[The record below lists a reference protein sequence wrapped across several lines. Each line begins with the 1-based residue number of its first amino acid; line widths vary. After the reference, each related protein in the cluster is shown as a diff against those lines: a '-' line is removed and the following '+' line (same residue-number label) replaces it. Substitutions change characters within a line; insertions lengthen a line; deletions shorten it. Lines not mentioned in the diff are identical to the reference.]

1 MWRPITFTMK
11 GQKQV
16 KVLSAVGEESVGRA
30 DTRIWS
36 WRLTSES
43 VSVILSQASMFRQ
56 PVSTWFEP
64 WMANNGT
71 SFSMMLYFYSCKM
84 MSNSLYPWLI
94 YMLLICSL
102 ISICSF
108 LQQQEWPRALWSR
121 FPFSVCF
128 TLPNFH
134 KYHVPSF
141 LNWSWLTF
149 WSIWIILIPLFL
161 SLNLMGRQLALKYGT
176 NLLVHPLRVIC
187 RCEMRCSTS

>member
-1 MWRPITFTMK
+1 MWRPITFTTK

-36 WRLTSES
+36 WRPTSES
-43 VSVILSQASMFRQ
+43 VSVVLSQASMFRQ

-71 SFSMMLYFYSCKM
+71 SFSMMLHFYSYKM

-102 ISICSF
+102 ISTCSF
-108 LQQQEWPRALWSR
+108 SQQQEWSRALWSR
-121 FPFSVCF
+121 VPFSLCF
-128 TLPNFH
+128 ILLNFH

-149 WSIWIILIPLFL
+149 WRIWIILIPLFL
-161 SLNLMGRQLALKYGT
+161 FFKSYGKAA
-176 NLLVHPLRVIC
+176 
-187 RCEMRCSTS
+187 CS